1 MITRFIKLNCRDDVN
16 FLHVLPGR
24 ALAEDLREPPL
35 HRRMPLLRR
44 RRARPRRLEAVA
56 VAAVGIHHGGVTRSR
71 RGGIASGRDRGRRKR
86 RRRRREESGWMGW
99 GDALGE
105 EAEEEALA
113 AAAEE
118 EGEIE
123 SGRCVWGRGEVE
135 ACVCL

>member
-1 MITRFIKLNCRDDVN
+1 
-16 FLHVLPGR
+16 
-24 ALAEDLREPPL
+24 
-35 HRRMPLLRR
+35 
-44 RRARPRRLEAVA
+44 
-56 VAAVGIHHGGVTRSR
+56 
-71 RGGIASGRDRGRRKR
+71 
-86 RRRRREESGWMGW
+86 MGW

-135 ACVCL
+135 ACVCLRSCERASGANECCLFLFL